1 MLSYK
6 LFPYDILFIFFFYL
20 NNFNITAFKCILNGN
35 YIHTTLSAP
44 WNFITIALIKKSNPK
59 SFLCVNCCF
68 SSFWLI
74 IGYSYLNNFQ
84 SKYCHTKYLNLLF
97 HPAFSALNF
106 SCCKID
112 IYKCIDMHVLRSMY
126 TYHYRFYIILVSI
139 FFAPMRLRIY
149 RFDWFCLELM
159 QKHWVLILH
168 LKTKYINRCQFI
180 WWTIRQRLLAFLSL
194 SSIAPPEIISS
205 LPKSYFQIANS
216 PIK

>member
-1 MLSYK
+1 MEIVAFPVFGWSLVTHTSTTFNLSSVIQNAWIYYSN
-6 LFPYDILFIFFFYL
+6 L
-20 NNFNITAFKCILNGN
+20 
-35 YIHTTLSAP
+35 HSLS
-44 WNFITIALIKKSNPK
+44 
-59 SFLCVNCCF
+59 
-68 SSFWLI
+68 
-74 IGYSYLNNFQ
+74 G
-84 SKYCHTKYLNLLF
+84 
-97 HPAFSALNF
+97 ALNF

-139 FFAPMRLRIY
+139 FFAPMRLHIY
-149 RFDWFCLELM
+149 MFDWFCLELM